1 MKYPIILQQMF
12 NIQKKSGGSVQAI
25 NHAKDTMKS
34 IAEDINEVQ
43 RVHEEQI
50 YVNFLQM
57 RLRNW
62 KDCNFLDYGRLL
74 LEDDFN
80 ILIVEQETDETTA
93 AIINSPAVD
102 KSKRR
107 LLLFE
112 KALFV
117 CKIRTDL
124 GKEGEGFEYMLGSGR
139 NGPQFPIE
147 VRYKIQVCFQM

>member
-1 MKYPIILQQMF
+1 MLTCHSIK
-12 NIQKKSGGSVQAI
+12 KKSGGSVQAI

-80 ILIVEQETDETTA
+80 ILIVEQESDETTA

-107 LLLFE
+107 LLQLGAGSNENRFE
-112 KALFV
+112 SCRV
-117 CKIRTDL
+117 
-124 GKEGEGFEYMLGSGR
+124 
-139 NGPQFPIE
+139 
-147 VRYKIQVCFQM
+147 